1 VGGACGHAA
10 AAAGA
15 VLSPHEGQFVIQEG
29 ALIIL
34 RKYLAREIY
43 AATLLVLVAFLMLFA
58 FFDLINELNY
68 LGKGNYRL
76 QHVLLFVLL
85 SLPGH
90 VYELVPIAVL
100 IGTLYALSHLAA
112 NSEYTVMRISGLSPY
127 AAGGA
132 LVRIGAI
139 FVVLTFAFGEL
150 VTPFAERAAQ
160 QMRLSAMSAVV
171 AQEFRSGLW
180 VKDEFRFVNVREVR
194 PDSTLNGVKIYEFD
208 SDYRLRSISYA
219 ERGEFKGGNAWR
231 LLGVAQTRFDSSGTS
246 VSRLDETEWHSVLT
260 PDLLSV
266 LLVQPEKMS
275 AVDLYQFTRHLSE
288 NRQQTDLYEIAMWKK
303 LLYPFATL
311 VMMALALPFAYVQVR
326 LGGLGVKIFAGIML
340 GVLFHLLNGL
350 SSSLGI
356 IQNWAPFYSAVLPSV
371 LFLAAALT
379 MMWWVERR

>member
-1 VGGACGHAA
+1 M
-10 AAAGA
+10 
-15 VLSPHEGQFVIQEG
+15 
-29 ALIIL
+29 IIL

-68 LGKGNYRL
+68 LGRGNYHL
-76 QHVLLFVLL
+76 QHALLFVLL

-90 VYELVPIAVL
+90 VYELAPIAVL
-100 IGTLYALSHLAA
+100 IGTLYALSQLAA
-112 NSEYTVMRISGLSPY
+112 NSEYTVMRISGMSPY
-127 AAGGA
+127 AAGA
-132 LVRIGAI
+132 VLVRIGAI

-150 VTPFAERAAQ
+150 VTPVAERAAQ
-160 QMRLSAMSAVV
+160 QLRLSAMTAVV

-180 VKDEFRFVNVREVR
+180 VKDEFRFVNVREVM
-194 PDSTLNGVKIYEFD
+194 PDSSLKGVKIYEFD

-219 ERGEFKGGNAWR
+219 ERGEFKGANTWR
-231 LLGVAQTRFDSSGTS
+231 LSGVAQTRFDEAGAS
-246 VSRLDETEWHSVLT
+246 VSKLAETDWRTVLT

-275 AVDLYQFTRHLSE
+275 ALSLYQFTRHLSE
-288 NRQQTDLYEIAMWKK
+288 NRQQTELYEIAMWKK

-311 VMMALALPFAYVQVR
+311 VMMALALPFAYVHVR
-326 LGGLGVKIFAGIML
+326 VGGMGVKIFSGIML

-350 SSSLGI
+350 SSSVGI

-371 LFLAAALT
+371 LFLFAAMV

>member
-1 VGGACGHAA
+1 MIV
-10 AAAGA
+10 
-15 VLSPHEGQFVIQEG
+15 
-29 ALIIL
+29 L

-68 LGKGNYRL
+68 LGRGNYHL
-76 QHVLLFVLL
+76 QHALLFVLL

-90 VYELVPIAVL
+90 VYELAPIAVL
-100 IGTLYALSHLAA
+100 IGTLYALSQLAA
-112 NSEYTVMRISGLSPY
+112 NSEYTVMRISGMSPY
-127 AAGGA
+127 AAGA
-132 LVRIGAI
+132 VLVRIGAI

-150 VTPFAERAAQ
+150 VTPVAERAAQ
-160 QMRLSAMSAVV
+160 QLRLSAMTAVV

-180 VKDEFRFVNVREVR
+180 VKDEFRFVNVREVM
-194 PDSTLNGVKIYEFD
+194 PDSSLKGVKIYEFD

-219 ERGEFKGGNAWR
+219 ERGEFKGANTWR
-231 LLGVAQTRFDSSGTS
+231 LSGVAQTRFDEAGAS
-246 VSRLDETEWHSVLT
+246 VSKLAETDWRTVLT

-275 AVDLYQFTRHLSE
+275 ALSLYQFTRHLSE
-288 NRQQTDLYEIAMWKK
+288 NRQQTELYEIAMWKK

-311 VMMALALPFAYVQVR
+311 VMMALALPFAYVHVR
-326 LGGLGVKIFAGIML
+326 VGGMGVKIFSGIML

-350 SSSLGI
+350 SSSVGI

-371 LFLAAALT
+371 LFLFAAMV

>member
-1 VGGACGHAA
+1 
-10 AAAGA
+10 
-15 VLSPHEGQFVIQEG
+15 LN
-29 ALIIL
+29 IL
-34 RKYLAREIY
+34 RRYLAREIY
-43 AATLLVLVAFLMLFA
+43 AATLFVLVAFLMLFA
-58 FFDLINELNY
+58 FFDLINELSY

-90 VYELVPIAVL
+90 VYELAPIAVL
-100 IGTLYALSHLAA
+100 IGTLYALSQLAA
-112 NSEYTVMRISGLSPY
+112 NSEFTVMRISGLSSY
-127 AAGGA
+127 AAGAA
-132 LVRIGAI
+132 LVRIGVV

-160 QMRLSAMSAVV
+160 QLRLAAMSAVV

-194 PDSTLNGVKIYEFD
+194 PDSSLSGVKIYEFD
-208 SDYRLRSISYA
+208 SEYRLRTISYA
-219 ERGEFKGGNAWR
+219 ERGEFKKDHTWR
-231 LLGVAQTRFDSSGTS
+231 LSGVVRTSFGSGGTS
-246 VSRLDETEWHSVLT
+246 VSRLAQVEWRSVLT

-275 AVDLYQFTRHLSE
+275 AINLYRFTRHLTE
-288 NRQQTDLYEIAMWKK
+288 NRQQTERYEIAMWKK

-311 VMMALALPFAYVQVR
+311 VMMALALPFAYVHVR
-326 LGGLGVKIFAGIML
+326 VGGMGGKIFSGIML
-340 GVLFHLLNGL
+340 GILFHLLNGL
-350 SSSLGI
+350 SSSVGV

-371 LFLAAALT
+371 LFLFGAML

>member
-1 VGGACGHAA
+1 MN
-10 AAAGA
+10 
-15 VLSPHEGQFVIQEG
+15 
-29 ALIIL
+29 IL
-34 RKYLAREIY
+34 RRYLAREIY

-127 AAGGA
+127 AAGWA

-160 QMRLSAMSAVV
+160 QMRLSSMSTVV

-180 VKDEFRFVNVREVR
+180 VKDEFRFVNVREVM
-194 PDSTLNGVKIYEFD
+194 PDSTLKGLKIYEFD
-208 SDYRLRSISYA
+208 PDYRLRTISYA
-219 ERGEFKGGNAWR
+219 ERGEFKGGNTWR
-231 LLGVAQTRFDSSGTS
+231 LSGVALTRFEGGGTK
-246 VSRLDETEWHSVLT
+246 VAKLAQTEWSSVLT

-326 LGGLGVKIFAGIML
+326 LGGLGVKIFSGIML

-356 IQNWAPFYSAVLPSV
+356 IQSWAPFYSAVLPSA
-371 LFLAAALT
+371 LFLFGALA

>member
-1 VGGACGHAA
+1 
-10 AAAGA
+10 
-15 VLSPHEGQFVIQEG
+15 
-29 ALIIL
+29 LIIL
-34 RKYLAREIY
+34 RKYLAREVY

-76 QHVLLFVLL
+76 QHILLFVLL

-90 VYELVPIAVL
+90 VYELAPIAVL
-100 IGTLYALSHLAA
+100 IGTLYALSQLAA

-127 AAGGA
+127 AAGAA
-132 LVRIGAI
+132 LARIGAI

-160 QMRLSAMSAVV
+160 QLRLSAMSAVV

-180 VKDEFRFVNVREVR
+180 IKDEFRFVNVREVM
-194 PDSTLNGVKIYEFD
+194 PDSSLKGVKIYEFD
-208 SDYRLRSISYA
+208 SDYRLRTISSA
-219 ERGEFKGGNAWR
+219 ERGEFKGANTWR
-231 LLGVAQTRFDSSGTS
+231 LSGVAQTRFDSGGTS
-246 VSRLDETEWHSVLT
+246 VSRLAETDWHSVLT

-275 AVDLYQFTRHLSE
+275 VINLYQFTRHLSE
-288 NRQQTDLYEIAMWKK
+288 NRQQTELYEIAMWKK

-311 VMMALALPFAYVQVR
+311 VMMALALPFAYVHVR
-326 LGGLGVKIFAGIML
+326 AGGMGVKIFSGIML

-350 SSSLGI
+350 SSSVGI

-371 LFLAAALT
+371 LFLFGAMI

>member
-1 VGGACGHAA
+1 M
-10 AAAGA
+10 
-15 VLSPHEGQFVIQEG
+15 
-29 ALIIL
+29 IIL

-68 LGKGNYRL
+68 LGRGNYRL
-76 QHVLLFVLL
+76 QYVLLFVLL

-127 AAGGA
+127 AAGAA

-150 VTPFAERAAQ
+150 VTPHAERAAQ
-160 QMRLSAMSAVV
+160 QLKLSSMSAVV

-180 VKDEFRFVNVREVR
+180 VKDEFRFVNVREVL
-194 PDSTLNGVKIYEFD
+194 PDSTLRGVKIYEFD
-208 SDYRLRSISYA
+208 PDYRLQSISFA
-219 ERGEFKGGNAWR
+219 ERGEFKGDHAWR
-231 LLGVAQTRFDSSGTS
+231 LYGVAQTRFDAGGTR
-246 VSRLDETEWHSVLT
+246 VAKLAQMDWRSVLT

-288 NRQQTDLYEIAMWKK
+288 NRQQTELYEIAMWKK

-311 VMMALALPFAYVQVR
+311 VMMALALPFAYVHAR
-326 LGGLGVKIFAGIML
+326 MGGMGVKIFSGIML

-356 IQNWAPFYSAVLPSV
+356 IQNWAPFYAAVLPSV
-371 LFLAAALT
+371 LFLTGALA

>member
-1 VGGACGHAA
+1 
-10 AAAGA
+10 
-15 VLSPHEGQFVIQEG
+15 
-29 ALIIL
+29 LIIL

-90 VYELVPIAVL
+90 VYELIPIAVL

-112 NSEYTVMRISGLSPY
+112 NSEYTVMRVSGLSPF
-127 AAGGA
+127 AAGVA
-132 LVRIGAI
+132 LARIGAI
-139 FVVLTFAFGEL
+139 FVALTFAFGEL
-150 VTPFAERAAQ
+150 VTPYAERAAQ
-160 QMRLSAMSAVV
+160 QLRLSSMSAVV

-180 VKDEFRFVNVREVR
+180 VKDEFRFVNVRQVM
-194 PDSTLNGVKIYEFD
+194 PDSTLKGVKIYEFD

-219 ERGEFKGGNAWR
+219 GRGEFKGGNTWR
-231 LLGVAQTRFDSSGTS
+231 LSAVAQTRFDGGGTR
-246 VSRLDETEWHSVLT
+246 VSKLEETDWRSVLT

-326 LGGLGVKIFAGIML
+326 VGGLGVKVFSGIML

-356 IQNWAPFYSAVLPSV
+356 IQNWAPFYAAALPSV
-371 LFLAAALT
+371 LFLTGAMG
-379 MMWWVERR
+379 MMWWVEKR

>member
-1 VGGACGHAA
+1 
-10 AAAGA
+10 
-15 VLSPHEGQFVIQEG
+15 
-29 ALIIL
+29 LIIL

-76 QHVLLFVLL
+76 QHALLFVLL

-112 NSEYTVMRISGLSPY
+112 NSEYTVMRISGMSPY
-127 AAGGA
+127 AAGAA
-132 LVRIGAI
+132 LARVGVV

-150 VTPFAERAAQ
+150 VTPYAERAAQ
-160 QMRLSAMSAVV
+160 QMRLTSMTAVV

-180 VKDEFRFVNVREVR
+180 VKDEFRFVNVREVM
-194 PDSTLNGVKIYEFD
+194 PDNTLKGVKIYEFD
-208 SDYRLRSISYA
+208 RDYRLRAISLA
-219 ERGEFKGGNAWR
+219 GRGEFKGGNTWR
-231 LLGVAQTRFDSSGTS
+231 LSGVAQTRFDSGGTS
-246 VSRLDETEWHSVLT
+246 VTRLEQMEWHSVLT

-275 AVDLYQFTRHLSE
+275 AIDLYQFTRHLSE
-288 NRQQTDLYEIAMWKK
+288 NRQQTERYEIAMWKK
-303 LLYPFATL
+303 VLYPFAAL

-326 LGGLGVKIFAGIML
+326 LGGLGVRIFSGIMI

-356 IQNWAPFYSAVLPSV
+356 IRNWAPFYSAVLPSV
-371 LFLAAALT
+371 LFLFAAMV

>member
-1 VGGACGHAA
+1 M
-10 AAAGA
+10 
-15 VLSPHEGQFVIQEG
+15 
-29 ALIIL
+29 IIL
-34 RKYLAREIY
+34 RKYLAREIH

-90 VYELVPIAVL
+90 VYELAPIAVL
-100 IGTLYALSHLAA
+100 IGTLYALSQLAA
-112 NSEYTVMRISGLSPY
+112 NSEYTVMRVSGMSPY
-127 AAGGA
+127 AAGAA
-132 LVRIGAI
+132 LARTGVVFA
-139 FVVLTFAFGEL
+139 VLTFAFGEL

-160 QMRLSAMSAVV
+160 QLRLSAMSSVV

-180 VKDEFRFVNVREVR
+180 VKDEFRFVNVREVT
-194 PDSTLNGVKIYEFD
+194 PDSSLKGVKLYEFD
-208 SDYRLRSISYA
+208 GDYRLRTISYA
-219 ERGEFKGGNAWR
+219 ERGEFKGDNTWR
-231 LLGVAQTRFDSSGTS
+231 LSGVAQTRFDGRGTS
-246 VSRLDETEWHSVLT
+246 VARLAEIDWHSVLT

-275 AVDLYQFTRHLSE
+275 AINLYQFTRHLSE
-288 NRQQTDLYEIAMWKK
+288 NRQKTERYEIAMWKK

-311 VMMALALPFAYVQVR
+311 VMMALALPFAYVHVR
-326 LGGLGVKIFAGIML
+326 TGGMGVKIFSGIML
-340 GVLFHLLNGL
+340 GILFHLLNGL
-350 SSSLGI
+350 SSSVGI

-371 LFLAAALT
+371 LFLFGAVV

>member
-1 VGGACGHAA
+1 MIV
-10 AAAGA
+10 
-15 VLSPHEGQFVIQEG
+15 
-29 ALIIL
+29 L
-34 RKYLAREIY
+34 RKYLARETY

-90 VYELVPIAVL
+90 VYELAPIAVL
-100 IGTLYALSHLAA
+100 IGTLYALSQLAA

-127 AAGGA
+127 AAGTA

-160 QMRLSAMSAVV
+160 RLRLAAMSAVL

-180 VKDEFRFVNVREVR
+180 IKDELRFINVREVK
-194 PDSTLNGVKIYEFD
+194 PDNSLNGVKIYEFD
-208 SDYRLRSISYA
+208 DDYRLRSISFA
-219 ERGEFKGGNAWR
+219 ERGEFKKGNTWSLSR
-231 LLGVAQTRFDSSGTS
+231 VVRTSFDRNGTS
-246 VSRLDETEWHSVLT
+246 VSRLAQSDWHSVLT
-260 PDLLSV
+260 PNLLSV

-275 AVDLYQFTRHLSE
+275 AINLYQFTRHLAE
-288 NRQQTDLYEIAMWKK
+288 NRQQTERYEIAMWKK

-311 VMMALALPFAYVQVR
+311 VMMALALPFAYVHVR
-326 LGGLGVKIFAGIML
+326 VGGVGVKIFSGIML

-350 SSSLGI
+350 SSSVGI
-356 IQNWAPFYSAVLPSV
+356 LQNWAPFYSAVLPSV
-371 LFLAAALT
+371 LFLFAAMV

>member
-1 VGGACGHAA
+1 
-10 AAAGA
+10 
-15 VLSPHEGQFVIQEG
+15 
-29 ALIIL
+29 LIIL

-43 AATLLVLVAFLMLFA
+43 AATALVLVAFLMLFA

-76 QHVLLFVLL
+76 QYVLLFVIL

-100 IGTLYALSHLAA
+100 IGTLYALAHLAA

-127 AAGGA
+127 AAGAA
-132 LVRIGAI
+132 LARIGAI
-139 FVVLTFAFGEL
+139 FVVLTFVFGEL
-150 VTPFAERAAQ
+150 VTPFAEREAQ
-160 QMRLSAMSAVV
+160 QMRLSSMSTVV

-180 VKDEFRFVNVREVR
+180 VKDEFRFVNVREVM
-194 PDSTLNGVKIYEFD
+194 PDSTLKGVKIYEFD
-208 SDYRLRSISYA
+208 SDYRLRTISFA
-219 ERGEFKGGNAWR
+219 ESGEFKGGNSWR
-231 LLGVAQTRFDSSGTS
+231 LRGVAQTRFDSLGTN
-246 VSRLDETEWHSVLT
+246 VSRMDETDWNSVLT

-275 AVDLYQFTRHLSE
+275 AVSLYQFTRHLTE

-311 VMMALALPFAYVQVR
+311 VMMALALPFAYVQTR
-326 LGGLGVKIFAGIML
+326 MGGLGAKIFSGIML

-356 IQNWAPFYSAVLPSV
+356 IQNWAPFYSAVLPSA
-371 LFLAAALT
+371 LFLFGAML

>member
-1 VGGACGHAA
+1 
-10 AAAGA
+10 
-15 VLSPHEGQFVIQEG
+15 
-29 ALIIL
+29 LIIL

-68 LGKGNYRL
+68 IGRGNYHL
-76 QHVLLFVLL
+76 QHALLFVLL

-90 VYELVPIAVL
+90 VYELAPIAVL
-100 IGTLYALSHLAA
+100 IGTLYALSQLAA
-112 NSEYTVMRISGLSPY
+112 NSEYTVMRISGLSPF

-132 LVRIGAI
+132 LLRTGAI
-139 FVVLTFAFGEL
+139 FVVLTLAFGEL

-160 QMRLSAMSAVV
+160 QLRLGAMSAVV

-180 VKDEFRFVNVREVR
+180 VKDESRFINVREVK
-194 PDSTLNGVKIYEFD
+194 PDSSLSGVKIYEFD
-208 SDYRLRSISYA
+208 KDYRLRSISYA
-219 ERGEFKGGNAWR
+219 ERGEYEKDNVWR
-231 LLGVAQTRFDSSGTS
+231 LSGVARTSFAEGGTS
-246 VSRLDETEWHSVLT
+246 VSRFAHTDWHSLLT

-275 AVDLYQFTRHLSE
+275 AIDLYQFTRHLSE
-288 NRQQTDLYEIAMWKK
+288 NRQQTERYEIAMWKK

-311 VMMALALPFAYVQVR
+311 VMMALALPFAYVHVR
-326 LGGLGVKIFAGIML
+326 VGGMGVKIFSGIML

-350 SSSLGI
+350 SSSVGI

-371 LFLAAALT
+371 LFLCAAVL

>member
-1 VGGACGHAA
+1 
-10 AAAGA
+10 
-15 VLSPHEGQFVIQEG
+15 
-29 ALIIL
+29 LIVL

-90 VYELVPIAVL
+90 VYELAPIAVL
-100 IGTLYALSHLAA
+100 IGTLYALSQLAA

-127 AAGGA
+127 AAGAA
-132 LVRIGAI
+132 LARTGAI

-160 QMRLSAMSAVV
+160 QLRLSAMSAVV

-180 VKDEFRFVNVREVR
+180 VKDELRFVNVREVM
-194 PDSTLNGVKIYEFD
+194 PDSSLKGVKIYEFD
-208 SDYRLRSISYA
+208 SDYRLRAISYA
-219 ERGEFKGGNAWR
+219 ERGEFKGANTWR
-231 LLGVAQTRFDSSGTS
+231 LSGLAQTRFDGGGTS
-246 VSRLDETEWHSVLT
+246 VSRLAETDWHSVLT

-275 AVDLYQFTRHLSE
+275 AINLYQFTRHLSE
-288 NRQQTDLYEIAMWKK
+288 NRQQTERYEIAMWKK

-311 VMMALALPFAYVQVR
+311 VMMALALPFAYVHVR
-326 LGGLGVKIFAGIML
+326 AGGMGVKIFSGIML

-350 SSSLGI
+350 SSSVGI

-371 LFLAAALT
+371 LFLFGAML

>member
-1 VGGACGHAA
+1 M
-10 AAAGA
+10 
-15 VLSPHEGQFVIQEG
+15 
-29 ALIIL
+29 IIL
-34 RKYLAREIY
+34 RRYLAREIY

-68 LGKGNYRL
+68 LGRGNYHL
-76 QHVLLFVLL
+76 QHALLFVLL

-90 VYELVPIAVL
+90 VYELAPIAVL
-100 IGTLYALSHLAA
+100 IGTLYALSQLAA

-127 AAGGA
+127 AAGAA
-132 LVRIGAI
+132 LLRIGSI
-139 FVVLTFAFGEL
+139 FVVLTLAFGEL

-160 QMRLSAMSAVV
+160 QLRLGAMSAVV

-180 VKDEFRFVNVREVR
+180 VKDESRFINVREVK
-194 PDSTLNGVKIYEFD
+194 PDSSLSGVKIYEFD

-219 ERGEFKGGNAWR
+219 ERGEYEKDNMWR
-231 LLGVAQTRFDSSGTS
+231 LSGVARTSFGDGGTS
-246 VSRLDETEWHSVLT
+246 VARFAHTDWHSVLT

-275 AVDLYQFTRHLSE
+275 AINLYQFTRHLSE
-288 NRQQTDLYEIAMWKK
+288 NRQQTERYEIAMWKK

-311 VMMALALPFAYVQVR
+311 VMMALALPFAYVNVR
-326 LGGLGVKIFAGIML
+326 VGGMGVKIFSGIML

-350 SSSLGI
+350 SSSIGI
-356 IQNWAPFYSAVLPSV
+356 IQNWAPFYSAALPSV
-371 LFLAAALT
+371 LFLCSAVL

>member
-1 VGGACGHAA
+1 M
-10 AAAGA
+10 
-15 VLSPHEGQFVIQEG
+15 
-29 ALIIL
+29 IIL

-68 LGKGNYRL
+68 LGRGNYRL
-76 QHVLLFVLL
+76 QHALLFVLL

-112 NSEYTVMRISGLSPY
+112 NSEYTVMRISGMSPY
-127 AAGGA
+127 AAGAA
-132 LVRIGAI
+132 LARVGAI

-150 VTPFAERAAQ
+150 VTPYAERAAQ
-160 QMRLSAMSAVV
+160 QMRLTSMTAVV

-180 VKDEFRFVNVREVR
+180 VKDEFRFVNVREVM
-194 PDSTLNGVKIYEFD
+194 PDNTLKGVKIYEFD
-208 SDYRLRSISYA
+208 RDYRLSAISLA
-219 ERGEFKGGNAWR
+219 ERGEFTGGNTWR
-231 LLGVAQTRFDSSGTS
+231 LSSVAQTRFDSGGAS
-246 VSRLDETEWHSVLT
+246 VSRLAQMEWHSVLT

-275 AVDLYQFTRHLSE
+275 AIDLYQFTRHLSE
-288 NRQQTDLYEIAMWKK
+288 NRQQTERYEIAMWKK
-303 LLYPFATL
+303 LLYPFAAL

-326 LGGLGVKIFAGIML
+326 VGGLGVRIFSGIML

-371 LFLAAALT
+371 LFLFAAMV

>member
-1 VGGACGHAA
+1 M
-10 AAAGA
+10 
-15 VLSPHEGQFVIQEG
+15 
-29 ALIIL
+29 IIL
-34 RKYLAREIY
+34 RRYLAREIY

-90 VYELVPIAVL
+90 VYELIPIAVL
-100 IGTLYALSHLAA
+100 IGTLYALAHLAA

-127 AAGGA
+127 AAGAA

-150 VTPFAERAAQ
+150 VTPFAERSAQ

-180 VKDEFRFVNVREVR
+180 VKDEFRFVNVREVT
-194 PDSTLNGVKIYEFD
+194 PDSMLKGVKIYEFD
-208 SDYRLRSISYA
+208 AEYRLRSISYA
-219 ERGEFKGGNAWR
+219 ERGEYKGSNTWR
-231 LLGVAQTRFDSSGTS
+231 LSGVAQTHFDAGGTS
-246 VSRLDETEWHSVLT
+246 VAKLAQTDWHSVLT

-275 AVDLYQFTRHLSE
+275 AIDLYQFTRHLSE

-326 LGGLGVKIFAGIML
+326 LGGLGVKIFTGIML

-356 IQNWAPFYSAVLPSV
+356 IQNWAPFYAAVLPSA
-371 LFLAAALT
+371 LFMSGAMA

>member
-1 VGGACGHAA
+1 M
-10 AAAGA
+10 
-15 VLSPHEGQFVIQEG
+15 
-29 ALIIL
+29 IIL

-43 AATLLVLVAFLMLFA
+43 TATLLVLVAFLMLFA

-127 AAGGA
+127 AAGAA
-132 LVRIGAI
+132 LARIGAI
-139 FVVLTFAFGEL
+139 FVVLTFVFGEL

-160 QMRLSAMSAVV
+160 EMRLSSMSTVV

-180 VKDEFRFVNVREVR
+180 VKDELRFVNVREVL
-194 PDSTLNGVKIYEFD
+194 PDSTLKGVKIYEFD
-208 SDYRLRSISYA
+208 RDYRLRTISYA
-219 ERGEFKGGNAWR
+219 DRGEFKGGNIWR
-231 LLGVAQTRFDSSGTS
+231 LSRVAQTRFDSGGTS
-246 VSRLDETEWHSVLT
+246 VSRLDETDWRSVLT

-275 AVDLYQFTRHLSE
+275 AVSLYQFTRHLSE

-303 LLYPFATL
+303 LLYPFAAL
-311 VMMALALPFAYVQVR
+311 VMMALALPFAYVQLR
-326 LGGLGVKIFAGIML
+326 MGGLGVKVFTGIML

-356 IQNWAPFYSAVLPSV
+356 IQNWAPLYSAALPSA
-371 LFLAAALT
+371 LFLSGAMA